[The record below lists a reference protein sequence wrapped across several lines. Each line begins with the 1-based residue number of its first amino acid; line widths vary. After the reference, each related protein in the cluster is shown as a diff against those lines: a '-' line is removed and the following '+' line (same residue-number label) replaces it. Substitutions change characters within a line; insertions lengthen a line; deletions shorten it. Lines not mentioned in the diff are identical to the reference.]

1 MAHQIGFA
9 AENEANFVGFLATN
23 YNDDVFFKYASYR
36 MAFGYCI
43 SELRKRDRE
52 LSKELWKTVHIGIRK
67 DFNYSY
73 RFWKSYKNPFEPL
86 VKKGYNA
93 YLKANKQEKG
103 IASYSYVV
111 NLFIHYFE
119 SLEDI

>member
-1 MAHQIGFA
+1 
-9 AENEANFVGFLATN
+9 
-23 YNDDVFFKYASYR
+23 
-36 MAFGYCI
+36 
-43 SELRKRDRE
+43 
-52 LSKELWKTVHIGIRK
+52 
-67 DFNYSY
+67 
-73 RFWKSYKNPFEPL
+73 

>member
-1 MAHQIGFA
+1 
-9 AENEANFVGFLATN
+9 
-23 YNDDVFFKYASYR
+23 

-43 SELRKRDRE
+43 SELRKRDRK
-52 LSKELWKTVHIGIRK
+52 LSKELSKTLHIGVGK
-67 DFNYSY
+67 DFYASY
-73 RFWKSYKNPFEPL
+73 QFWQNYKNPFEPI

-93 YLKANKQEKG
+93 YLKANNQDKG

-111 NLFIHYFE
+111 DLFIHYFE

>member
-1 MAHQIGFA
+1 
-9 AENEANFVGFLATN
+9 
-23 YNDDVFFKYASYR
+23 

-43 SELRKRDRE
+43 SELRKRDRK
-52 LSKELWKTVHIGIRK
+52 LTKKLWKTVQIGIEK
-67 DFNYSY
+67 DFNASY
-73 RFWKSYKNPFEPL
+73 QFWKSYKNPFEPL

-93 YLKANKQEKG
+93 YLKANKQDKG